1 MQTSSRC
8 GFSGVVGL
16 VGFVGFVELVELVE
30 LIGLIGLVGLVGLV
44 ELVEPCNSLFDILLC
59 NLFILALLGIFLW
72 IVGWKPA
79 GSTCNV
85 NFTL

>member
-16 VGFVGFVELVELVE
+16 VGFVGFVELVELVG
-30 LIGLIGLVGLVGLV
+30 LIGLIGLVELV